1 MKYSCLFANVTRY
14 LPFQVLNTGNTLQ
27 ITAAFSLS
35 TALKA
40 VAPWILCGSALAQV
54 TMISGGGGSG
64 TLHISKSPQGVQIL
78 AGRGG
83 DDVQT
88 QTTDAP
94 TPHSKQAIDKAPP
107 RLPTTSVKTDGLV
120 SPQLVVAPGG
130 NGITRPVRPAQP
142 GSAVQE
148 DERVKILMQE
158 MERETK
164 ELNAKQRLLQLPA
177 GKDPLVDEMRD
188 RVKAEVKTHMESI
201 VGLQREIKRLTK
213 SARGHTIGLWL
224 SPAHTDVSNL
234 A

>member
-1 MKYSCLFANVTRY
+1 MKYSCVFANVTRS
-14 LPFQVLNTGNTLQ
+14 LSSQVLNTRNTVQ
-27 ITAAFSLS
+27 ITASFSLS

-40 VAPWILCGSALAQV
+40 LAPWMLCGSALAQV
-54 TMISGGGGSG
+54 AMISGGGGSG

-83 DDVQT
+83 NDAPAP
-88 QTTDAP
+88 TTDAP
-94 TPHSKQAIDKAPP
+94 TPDGKQAIGKATP
-107 RLPTTSVKTDGLV
+107 RLPTTSAKTGGLV
-120 SPQLVVAPGG
+120 SPQLVVAPGS

-142 GSAVQE
+142 GSAGQE
-148 DERVKILMQE
+148 YERVKILMQE

-164 ELNAKQRLLQLPA
+164 ELSAKQRLLQLPA

-213 SARGHTIGLWL
+213 SAHGQTIGLGL
-224 SPAHTDVSNL
+224 SPAHTHVVNL

>member
-1 MKYSCLFANVTRY
+1 MKYSCFFANVTRS
-14 LPFQVLNTGNTLQ
+14 LSSQVLNTRNTVQ
-27 ITAAFSLS
+27 ITASFSLS

-40 VAPWILCGSALAQV
+40 LAPWMLCGSALAQV
-54 TMISGGGGSG
+54 TMISGGGTPG

-83 DDVQT
+83 DNVPAQT
-88 QTTDAP
+88 ADAP
-94 TPHSKQAIDKAPP
+94 TSDGKQAVDKATP
-107 RLPTTSVKTDGLV
+107 RLPAASVKTDGLV
-120 SPQLVVAPGG
+120 SSQLVVAPGST
-130 NGITRPVRPAQP
+130 GITRPVRPVQP
-142 GSAVQE
+142 GSARLE

-164 ELNAKQRLLQLPA
+164 ELSAKQRLLQLPA

-201 VGLQREIKRLTK
+201 VGLQREITRLTK

-224 SPAHTDVSNL
+224 SPAHTNVSNL